1 MFKRGANEAS
11 RWLDPTE
18 EFYDQVDI
26 VAAEKPIKVIGHE
39 VTREPRRRGSL
50 LVQVSY
56 ANTHK
61 LEVKV
66 GALAQ
71 LVAAR
76 WVTQQLHQRCSH
88 VAAAQK
94 GDANY

>member
-1 MFKRGANEAS
+1 
-11 RWLDPTE
+11 
-18 EFYDQVDI
+18 
-26 VAAEKPIKVIGHE
+26 
-39 VTREPRRRGSL
+39 
-50 LVQVSY
+50 
-56 ANTHK
+56 